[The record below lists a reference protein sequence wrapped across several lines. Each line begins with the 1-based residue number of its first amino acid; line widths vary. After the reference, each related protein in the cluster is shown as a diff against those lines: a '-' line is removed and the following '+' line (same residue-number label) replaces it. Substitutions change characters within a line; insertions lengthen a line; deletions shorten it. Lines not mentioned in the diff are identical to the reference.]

1 MTTPYV
7 SPATLACRIASSYH
21 RYQLESLTP
30 HNCRHGVVERVI
42 RSLIVQS
49 GGTLAQRELGRS
61 LEGRSINLITCGRGP
76 THVLLWSQM
85 HGDEST
91 ATLAL
96 LDILN
101 LFVHRIGRDH
111 WLDEILGTLTLLI
124 IPMLNPDGAERRRR
138 ETPVAIDINRDALAL
153 MTPEANVLNMIR
165 RQYAPAFGFNL
176 HDQEL
181 SSVGT
186 SKAVTAIALLA
197 PPVDG
202 RNSVPPVRRR
212 AMKVAALIAGV
223 LENFAAGHIA
233 RYDDAFEAR
242 AFGDNMQRWGTSTV
256 LIESGHWPHDREK
269 RFIRKLNYVGL
280 LTALSSIGAGSFRDA
295 QLSSYRGLP
304 TNGKSAYDLVLSN
317 VLLEHPS
324 RWARR
329 VDIGVQFEPGKNT
342 GRKPLVATI
351 KSVGDLST
359 CARLETIVSRKGRTR
374 AQNIPVDSSLPLK
387 KLLWLLGIR

>member
-1 MTTPYV
+1 
-7 SPATLACRIASSYH
+7 
-21 RYQLESLTP
+21 
-30 HNCRHGVVERVI
+30 
-42 RSLIVQS
+42 
-49 GGTLAQRELGRS
+49 
-61 LEGRSINLITCGRGP
+61 
-76 THVLLWSQM
+76 M

-111 WLDEILGTLTLLI
+111 WLDQMLGRLTLLV

-138 ETPVAIDINRDALAL
+138 ETPVAIDVNRDALAL
-153 MTPEANVLNMIR
+153 MTPEANVLNTIR

-202 RNSVPPVRRR
+202 CNSVPPVRRR

-304 TNGKSAYDLVLSN
+304 TNGKSAYDLVL
-317 VLLEHPS
+317 LEHPS
-324 RWARR
+324 GWARR

-359 CARLETIVSRKGRTR
+359 CPRLETIVPRKGRTM

-387 KLLWLLGIR
+387 KLLRLLGIR